1 MLGKL
6 MKYEWKATWKLLV
19 LANGLTLLMT
29 IIAWGMVR
37 ILEQSGSDFRM
48 MDFMAVMVLFT
59 YVASMFAVS
68 IGTGIFLIHRF
79 YTSTY
84 GDQGYLLHTL
94 PVDTHHIIIAKLLVS
109 AAWELINILSI
120 YLSVIFLFAST
131 KEVFESMMRGMKDAI
146 EYLGAEKITAFTVI
160 MTLLAFVFSLFAK
173 VLKVGACISLGQLA
187 PNHKLLLSFGWYAG
201 IYVIEQILQ
210 VVYFAVVIAFER
222 QLGDRA
228 VDYFSHYGGM
238 SLFGGNWWE
247 TSLIGAIISCVIFYL
262 LTWYMMSRKLNL
274 D

>member
-19 LANGLTLLMT
+19 SANVLIFLMT

-37 ILEQSGSDFRM
+37 ILDRSDSDFQM
-48 MDFMAVMVLFT
+48 LDFMAVMVLLT

-109 AAWELINILSI
+109 AAWELIVIVAI
-120 YLSVIFLFAST
+120 YLSVVSLALSA
-131 KEVFESMMRGMKDAI
+131 VSSNQLLHDMVDAMDNTV
-146 EYLGAEKITAFTVI
+146 EYLGAEKISVFPVI
-160 MTLLAFVFSLFAK
+160 MTLIAFLFSLFAK
-173 VLKVGACISLGQLA
+173 VLKVGACISLGQLSS
-187 PNHKLLLSFGWYAG
+187 NHKLLLSFAWYIA

-210 VVYFAVVIAFER
+210 GVYFAIQLAFHR
-222 QLGDRA
+222 GLSYMDH
-228 VDYFSHYGGM
+228 VSYFDHQ
-238 SLFGGNWWE
+238 WE
-247 TSLIGAIISCVIFYL
+247 TTLIGGIISCVIFYL